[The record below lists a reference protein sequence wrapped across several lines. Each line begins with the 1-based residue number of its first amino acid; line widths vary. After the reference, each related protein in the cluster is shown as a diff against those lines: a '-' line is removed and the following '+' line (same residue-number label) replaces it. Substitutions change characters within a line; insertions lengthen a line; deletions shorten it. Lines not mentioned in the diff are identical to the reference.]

1 MNARK
6 PSPGS
11 PDPIAPVAQPLGGA
25 VAGDAS
31 APVVTGSGAAP
42 GTPAPATD
50 TTGTPGTAGSS
61 TWSMAS
67 ILVAA
72 GVIAFC
78 LAMGLSALVPARTEI
93 PGLPSAGQLTAVG
106 LPAVKAVFDLAA
118 AATVGWL
125 LAAAFLVPPQRNG
138 VLDVGGYRAVR
149 AASTA
154 AFVWTAAALALIP
167 LTLSDTMGRPLDV
180 AMSPEWILRGLS
192 VLGSLRAF
200 LIVAVVAALVAVL
213 ARIVLTPGWTAVLL
227 AGSLAAMVA
236 LADTGHSSQSGD
248 HDVAVDSMIY
258 HLVGVTIWIGGLL
271 AVLGLVR
278 QRIRYLDIVTRRYSA
293 IALVAFVVVALSGI
307 GNAWVRIAYV
317 SDLWT
322 TPYGRLVLA
331 KLCLLVVLGAAG
343 WWHRRRTL
351 PGVVAGGHGSFV
363 RWATGEVLVMA
374 VTIGVAAT
382 LGRTATPPPSGA
394 APSDVALILGY
405 DLDGPPTFWGLLT
418 QWRFDWLL
426 GTAAIV
432 AAGLYLVG
440 VRRLSRRGDRWPV
453 GRTVSWLLGCLTLLV
468 ATSSGLGRYSA
479 AQFSIHMIEHMGIGM
494 VVPIL
499 LVLGGPVSLA
509 LRALPAAGSGQPPGL
524 REGIVS
530 ALHCRFSRFITHPL
544 VVFALFVGS
553 FYALYFSTL
562 FGDLMAAHL
571 GHLFMKVHFL
581 IVGYLYYWVI
591 IGVDPTPRRVP
602 PYAKLALLIGA
613 LPFHA
618 FFGLALMN
626 GRTALAADYYTGL
639 GLPWVTDLVGDQH
652 TGGAIAW
659 GATEIP
665 LLIVLIALVAQWARS
680 DQREADRTDR
690 QADRDSDAQ
699 LTAYN
704 RMLAELAYRD
714 AGGPNPRVD
723 R

>member
-1 MNARK
+1 MCPRVSVRRSSGDG
-6 PSPGS
+6 PSSPPIPTASSAAPAPGS
-11 PDPIAPVAQPLGGA
+11 AARPLPAPGVPEKQPSGSVTTDGSAGAWSVAT
-25 VAGDAS
+25 V
-31 APVVTGSGAAP
+31 VVT
-42 GTPAPATD
+42 
-50 TTGTPGTAGSS
+50 AG
-61 TWSMAS
+61 
-67 ILVAA
+67 L
-72 GVIAFC
+72 IAFC

-125 LAAAFLVPPQRNG
+125 LAAAFLVPPQRSG

-154 AFVWTAAALALIP
+154 AAVWAASALALIP
-167 LTLSDTMGRPLDV
+167 LTLSDTMGRSLDV
-180 AMSPEWILRGLS
+180 AMTPEWILRGLS
-192 VLGSLRAF
+192 VLGSLRAY
-200 LIVAVVAALVAVL
+200 LIVAVVAALIAVL
-213 ARIVLTPGWTAVLL
+213 ARIVLAPGWAAVLL
-227 AGSLAAMVA
+227 AGAAAAMLA

-258 HLVGVTIWIGGLL
+258 HLIGVTVWVGGLI
-271 AVLGLVR
+271 AFLGLAR
-278 QRIRYLDIVTRRYSA
+278 QRVKYLDVVARRYSA
-293 IALVAFVVVALSGI
+293 IALVAFVVVAVSGVA
-307 GNAWVRIAYV
+307 NAWIRIAYV

-322 TPYGRLVLA
+322 TPYGLLVLA
-331 KLCLLVVLGAAG
+331 KFVLLVGLGAIG

-351 PGVVAGGHGSFV
+351 PAVSSGERGPLI

-374 VTIGVAAT
+374 ATIGVAAT

-394 APSDVALILGY
+394 APSDIALTLGY
-405 DLDGPPTFWGLLT
+405 DLDGPPTFWSLLT
-418 QWRFDWLL
+418 QWRFDWVL
-426 GTAAIV
+426 GTAALV
-432 AAGLYLVG
+432 GAALYLVA
-440 VRRLSRRGDRWPV
+440 VRRLRRRGDTWPV
-453 GRTVSWLLGCLTLLV
+453 GRTVAWLLGCGALLV

-479 AQFSIHMIEHMGIGM
+479 AQFSIHMIEHMGLGM
-494 VVPIL
+494 VAPIL

-509 LRALPAAGSGQPPGL
+509 LRALPAAGRGQPPGL

-530 ALHCRFSRFITHPL
+530 ALHSRFSRFITHPL
-544 VVFALFVGS
+544 VVFVLFIGS
-553 FYALYFSTL
+553 FYAVYFSPL
-562 FGDLMAAHL
+562 FGTLMDAHL
-571 GHLFMKVHFL
+571 GHLLMKVHFL
-581 IVGYLYYWVI
+581 VTGYLYYWVI

-626 GRTALAADYYTGL
+626 GRNVLAADYYNRL
-639 GLPWVTDLVGDQH
+639 GLPWVTDLVGDQRL
-652 TGGAIAW
+652 GGAIAW

-690 QADRDSDAQ
+690 QADRDSDAE
-699 LTAYN
+699 LNAYN
-704 RMLAELAYRD
+704 RMLAELAVRD
-714 AGGPNPRVD
+714 DARPDRRVEP
-723 R
+723 